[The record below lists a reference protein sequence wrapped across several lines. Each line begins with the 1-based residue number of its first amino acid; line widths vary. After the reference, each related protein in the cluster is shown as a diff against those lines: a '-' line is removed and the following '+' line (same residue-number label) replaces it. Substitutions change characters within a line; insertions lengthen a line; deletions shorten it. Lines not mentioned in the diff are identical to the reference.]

1 MTTES
6 TLTIKIAIMNITST
20 GYVCKRP
27 GLSGEMISVPFSG
40 LVLIE
45 DLGVCKIV
53 AKIFFFKIIFVCLHY
68 LRFWLDLE
76 LTLWII
82 LPEAST
88 KAKMDLQIKIKIC
101 LHRTDNWQ
109 ERTKTWK

>member
-6 TLTIKIAIMNITST
+6 KLTIKIAIMNITST

-27 GLSGEMISVPFSG
+27 DLSGEMISVPFSG

-53 AKIFFFKIIFVCLHY
+53 AKIFFF
-68 LRFWLDLE
+68 
-76 LTLWII
+76 
-82 LPEAST
+82 
-88 KAKMDLQIKIKIC
+88 
-101 LHRTDNWQ
+101 
-109 ERTKTWK
+109 